1 MKKEI
6 YIYIYIYIMKKE
18 IYIYIMCDC
27 LYVCL
32 KKRATPRALTISVPI
47 LGICAS

>member
-1 MKKEI
+1 MGLNK
-6 YIYIYIYIMKKE
+6 

-32 KKRATPRALTISVPI
+32 NKLARQRALTIPVPMLNI
-47 LGICAS
+47 LASW